1 MKTIQSIILGAIL
14 LLSLT
19 SCTKE
24 LFRIESENTPAGIF
38 RHIWNDYKI
47 NYGLFSVKKLD
58 WDSVY
63 QAHRVQIHENTTTA
77 QLYAQVVSILSL
89 LNDRHITLYPASN
102 PELPTWSVDLDSAGT
117 YVLEDFNGEV
127 IKNNYLTELKES
139 SPVIQYGKLNDQIG
153 YLHIL
158 HFNGSR
164 KEYEN
169 GMDAA
174 LQDLASLQGMILDI
188 RDNSGGFDPNA
199 QYVAGRLAAKEMLYM
214 TTRKKNG
221 PGPNDFAETREWYV
235 RPTGRQQFTK
245 PIIVLTTATTA
256 SAAETFLLA
265 LRTQDHIRHMG
276 TPTAGSFSDNPSWE
290 APNGW
295 MYTISVGDFRAA
307 DGSSYEG
314 IGISPEILFPSQRE
328 DWVAGKDRVLEKA
341 LDLFF

>member
-1 MKTIQSIILGAIL
+1 
-14 LLSLT
+14 
-19 SCTKE
+19 
-24 LFRIESENTPAGIF
+24 
-38 RHIWNDYKI
+38 
-47 NYGLFSVKKLD
+47 
-58 WDSVY
+58 
-63 QAHRVQIHENTTTA
+63 
-77 QLYAQVVSILSL
+77 
-89 LNDRHITLYPASN
+89 
-102 PELPTWSVDLDSAGT
+102 
-117 YVLEDFNGEV
+117 
-127 IKNNYLTELKES
+127 
-139 SPVIQYGKLNDQIG
+139 
-153 YLHIL
+153 
-158 HFNGSR
+158 
-164 KEYEN
+164 
-169 GMDAA
+169 
-174 LQDLASLQGMILDI
+174 MILDI

-235 RPTGRQQFTK
+235 SPTGRQQFTK